1 MGTSHWNTVWV
12 AGLLLVAAAGGC
24 QKEGAKT
31 GSAALAPSADLG
43 PTIGTL
49 AEVIKPEPVA
59 LEGYGLVRGLAGTGS
74 GYCPPEVREYLKQ
87 YIMTQLPASRV
98 NIDELISSKNS
109 TVVRLEATAPAL
121 PSVGDRFDVRVAL
134 LPGSEATSLQGG
146 WLYEAELV
154 VKGAIGAGTK
164 SLATA
169 KGPVFINPIGTVE
182 IDPRSGYILGGGRI
196 LYDYTAVL
204 RLRKPNYASASFI
217 RNRLSERYGPNIAQA
232 LSAAAIEVRI
242 PSEYSLRKQRFLSI
256 IPATFLEVTNEL
268 NAARINTYVQAL
280 TESDNKESSEIGLEA
295 VGRESAGKLVTLVNS
310 PNAEV
315 RLRAGR
321 CLLGLGDS
329 RGLAP
334 LRELALEP
342 KSTYRLEALEAVLTC
357 ARRADAGALAQR
369 LLGDEDV
376 AVVLAAYEGLR
387 QIDDRAVARE
397 VIGRGF
403 LLEQV
408 AQSRRKAI
416 YVSRSGDPCV
426 VLFGAPLLCQ
436 DNLFVESPDQE
447 VVLDSRTGQGYVSVI
462 RKRPNRPGV
471 IGPIRS
477 SPDVANIIRTLG
489 GEPAA
494 GSAGPAKNLGIPYS
508 QVISLLE
515 QMSAKQAVAA
525 EFWAGPL
532 PKMGPVVKK

>member
-1 MGTSHWNTVWV
+1 
-12 AGLLLVAAAGGC
+12 
-24 QKEGAKT
+24 
-31 GSAALAPSADLG
+31 
-43 PTIGTL
+43 
-49 AEVIKPEPVA
+49 
-59 LEGYGLVRGLAGTGS
+59 
-74 GYCPPEVREYLKQ
+74 VREYLKQ

-154 VKGAIGAGTK
+154 AKGAIGAGTK

-334 LRELALEP
+334 LRELALDP
-342 KSTYRLEALEAVLTC
+342 KSAYRLEALEAVLTC